1 MPRIEETSKSADFL
15 KSLGFPTVDVHDTFS
30 HFDFTKPGRRV
41 LVIGPM
47 GSGKSEYAAR
57 LWRDAEVARKKS
69 GKVKELT
76 STGVLD
82 RRNVFFIRS
91 DLDAGRFTDYPQD
104 ALAYRGGYV
113 RCGDHM
119 ARIHDSF
126 GLEKIIADHPEVGTY
141 IIDEASFFDE
151 RIAYVVRNASLSSG
165 AMFIFPTLILNFR
178 RDIFNSTA
186 RLMLDIATDV
196 IPLTAYCEHQDCMK
210 DGFYTYRY
218 YTVEGKECPALFF
231 DPLIVVGGDVL
242 KESACE
248 PNYATRCDL
257 HHYLPGKEYTFLS
270 LKPMGGK
277 AGEGD
282 PVPLEKEL
290 ESLQGDMKHSILF
303 RSLEKQ
309 YGKLQDGQVYLNSVL
324 PSHIAEK
331 ALAYLFCEQN
341 IIAEDLMRRI
351 VTDLSLD
358 TNYLSKVFSDNRRPV
373 SFEQMMLL

>member
-1 MPRIEETSKSADFL
+1 MPRIEEVTPGTDFL
-15 KSLGFPTVDVHDTFS
+15 KSLGFPTVDVHETFS

-57 LWRDAEVARKKS
+57 LWRDAEVARRKS
-69 GKVKELT
+69 GSVKTLT
-76 STGVLD
+76 SNGIMD
-82 RRNVFFIRS
+82 RRNVFFVRS
-91 DLDAGRFTDYPQD
+91 DLDSVRFPEYPSD
-104 ALAYRGGYV
+104 ALAYRGGFV
-113 RCGDHM
+113 RCGNNI

-126 GLEKIIADHPEVGTY
+126 DLEKVIAVHPEVGTY

-151 RIAYVVRNASLSSG
+151 RIAYVVRNVSMETG

-196 IPLTAYCEHQDCMK
+196 IPLTAYCEHPDCMN

-218 YTVEGKECPALFF
+218 YAMEGKECPALYF
-231 DPLIVVGGDVL
+231 DPLIVVGGDVF
-242 KESACE
+242 KQGSSE
-248 PNYATRCDL
+248 PNYAARCDR

-270 LKPMGGK
+270 LKPMGLS
-277 AGEGD
+277 AADGD
-282 PVPLEKEL
+282 LKPLEREL
-290 ESLQGDMKHSILF
+290 AALQQDKRRSTLF
-303 RSLEKQ
+303 SMLSRQ
-309 YGKLQDGQVYLNSVL
+309 YGDLEDGEVYLNAMS
-324 PSHIAEK
+324 PGHIAEK

-341 IIAEDLMRRI
+341 IIAEDLMRKI
-351 VTDLSLD
+351 VTDLALD
-358 TNYLSKVFSDNRRPV
+358 TSYLSKVLSDNRRPV